1 MNCVQSGAIQGWV
14 ARSPKGLGEK
24 PAFKK
29 KIYFHMKS
37 YPSFLRMG
45 LALAG
50 LGLSSCAV
58 STPGSRVA
66 QAPQLYQPLPAGQ
79 KTAVMEGRV
88 VEGMPPDAVFL
99 ALGRPDRVV
108 RGSAN
113 GTPYELWR
121 YTELQP
127 VYRSGFSAGYGF
139 GYPYSRHHGYH
150 ANNWIGYETGPDYVP
165 VTSIVVRFTRNRVS
179 GWERLR

>member
-1 MNCVQSGAIQGWV
+1 MGFRQASIGLLKSTTAFSDELCPEWRYPRVGCPV
-14 ARSPKGLGEK
+14 PYKGREK
-24 PAFKK
+24 SLHLKK
-29 KIYFHMKS
+29 MIYFHMKS
-37 YPSFLRMG
+37 YASFLRMG
-45 LALAG
+45 LALVG

-113 GTPYELWR
+113 GIPMNCGAILNYSQSTAPAFRPDTVLAIHTAATMDTTP
-121 YTELQP
+121 T
-127 VYRSGFSAGYGF
+127 
-139 GYPYSRHHGYH
+139 
-150 ANNWIGYETGPDYVP
+150 TG
-165 VTSIVVRFTRNRVS
+165 
-179 GWERLR
+179 

>member
-1 MNCVQSGAIQGWV
+1 M
-14 ARSPKGLGEK
+14 K
-24 PAFKK
+24 
-29 KIYFHMKS
+29 YFNEKS
-37 YPSFLRMG
+37 YALFLRIG

-88 VEGMPPDAVFL
+88 VEGMSPDAVFL

-108 RGSAN
+108 RGSAMERPMSCGGIQN
-113 GTPYELWR
+113 CSQSTAPAFRRDTVWAILTAAAMDTTP
-121 YTELQP
+121 T
-127 VYRSGFSAGYGF
+127 
-139 GYPYSRHHGYH
+139 
-150 ANNWIGYETGPDYVP
+150 TG
-165 VTSIVVRFTRNRVS
+165 
-179 GWERLR
+179 